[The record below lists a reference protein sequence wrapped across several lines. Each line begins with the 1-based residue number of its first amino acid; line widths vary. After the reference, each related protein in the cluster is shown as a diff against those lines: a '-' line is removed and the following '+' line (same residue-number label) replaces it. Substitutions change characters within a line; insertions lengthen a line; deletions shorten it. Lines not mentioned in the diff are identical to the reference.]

1 MIAIP
6 TPGQC
11 LQMLQ
16 NVGCSEDVIRHCKAV
31 RTIAVRIAKKAH
43 ANIELVEAG
52 ALLHDIGRSRTQ
64 GIMHGVEGANIA
76 TELGLPSKLV
86 TIIERHL
93 GAGIP
98 KDEAIALGLPPKD
111 YLPLT
116 LEEKIV
122 AHADN
127 LIDNDHKHPIE
138 EEIEKA
144 VQKGQLEHAKRL
156 RQLHDE
162 LSALCGMDLNDI

>member
-1 MIAIP
+1 MTTIP

-16 NVGCSEDVIRHCKAV
+16 NAGCSEEVIRHCKAV

-43 ANIELVEAG
+43 ANIELVQAG
-52 ALLHDIGRSRTQ
+52 ALLHDIGRSKTQ
-64 GIMHGVEGANIA
+64 GIMHGVEGAKIA
-76 TELGLPSKLV
+76 TELGLPPKLV
-86 TIIERHL
+86 LIIERHL

-98 KDEAIALGLPPKD
+98 KEEAYALGLPLKD
-111 YLPLT
+111 YLPQT

-138 EEIEKA
+138 EEIKKA
-144 VQKGQLEHAKRL
+144 VQKGHLEHARRL
-156 RQLHDE
+156 RQLHEE

>member
-1 MIAIP
+1 MTTIP
-6 TPGQC
+6 TPGEC
-11 LQMLQ
+11 LQLLQ
-16 NVGCSEDVIRHCKAV
+16 QVACSEDVIRHCRAV

-52 ALLHDIGRSRTQ
+52 ALLHDIGRCKTQ
-64 GIMHGVEGANIA
+64 GIMHGVEGAKLA
-76 TELGLPSKLV
+76 VQLGLSPKLV
-86 TIIERHL
+86 MIIERHV

-98 KDEAIALGLPPKD
+98 KDEAIALGMPPKD

-138 EEIEKA
+138 QEIEKA
-144 VQKGQLEHAKRL
+144 VQNGRPEHAKRL
-156 RQLHDE
+156 RQLHQE
-162 LSALCGMDLNDI
+162 LSTLCGMDLDDI

>member
-1 MIAIP
+1 MTPIP

-16 NVGCSEDVIRHCKAV
+16 DVGCSDDVIRHCKAV

-52 ALLHDIGRSRTQ
+52 ALLHDIGRSKTQ
-64 GIMHGVEGANIA
+64 GIMHGVEGAKIA
-76 TELGLPSKLV
+76 MELGLPPKLV

-156 RQLHDE
+156 RQLHQE
-162 LSALCGMDLNDI
+162 LSDLCGMDLNDI